1 MLIGDSFRIKKE
13 VNFENLE
20 YNFLKIKSF
29 LPEDVKVMCVVK
41 ADAYGLGAL
50 KISKMYEKLGAGA
63 LAVANIDEA
72 LSLRKNKID
81 LPILILGYTPPCRA
95 VDLHNF
101 KITQTIFSSSYAK
114 KINECAAEKDVKVD
128 VHLKI
133 DTGMSRLGFFFQ
145 NKTRDIKTLEEIK
158 NLSLMKNINIK
169 GIFTHFS
176 SSDDDQKSCEDATNN
191 QINNFNYVIDF
202 SRKIFKNLDFVHCS
216 NSGAILFYPKAN
228 NNYVRAGIILY
239 GYYPSKL
246 AKNKILLKE
255 VLKISTV
262 VVQIKE
268 VPEGTKISYGGTFIT
283 KRKSKIATVPIGYAD
298 GLFRSL
304 SNNGKMLINGQFAP
318 IVGNI
323 CMDQCMLDVTDVKG
337 VKEGDAVTVV
347 GEDGNSVISV
357 DDIAKLCGTINYEVL
372 CNFKT
377 LRSDS

>member
-81 LPILILGYTPPCRA
+81 LPILILGYTPPCRV

-158 NLSLMKNINIK
+158 NLSLMKNINIR

-176 SSDDDQKSCEDATNN
+176 SSDDDQEFCENTTNN
-191 QINNFNYVIDF
+191 QIDNFNYVVDF
-202 SRKIFKNLDFVHCS
+202 SKKIFKNLDFVHCS

-246 AKNKILLKE
+246 AKNKISLKE

-268 VPEGTKISYGGTFIT
+268 VPEGTKISYGGTFVT
-283 KRKSKIATVPIGYAD
+283 KRKSKIATIPIGYAD

-304 SNNGKMLINGQFAP
+304 SNGGKMLVNGHFAP

-323 CMDQCMLDVTDVKG
+323 CMDQCMLDVTDIEG
-337 VKEGDAVTVV
+337 VQEGDTVTVV
-347 GEDGNSVISV
+347 GKDGKNIISI
-357 DDIAKLCGTINYEVL
+357 DDIAELCGTINYEVL
-372 CNFKT
+372 CSFKT
-377 LRSDS
+377 LRGDG

>member
-1 MLIGDSFRIKKE
+1 MGNDFRIKKE
-13 VNFENLE
+13 INYENLE

-29 LPEDVKVMCVVK
+29 LPEKVKIMCVVK
-41 ADAYGLGAL
+41 ADAYGLGAI
-50 KISKMYEKLGAGA
+50 KISKIYEKFGAGA

-72 LSLRKNKID
+72 LSLRKNGVG
-81 LPILILGYTPPCRA
+81 LPILILGYTPPCRV
-95 VDLHNF
+95 VDLHDF
-101 KITQTIFSSSYAK
+101 KITQTLFSSSYAK
-114 KINECAAEKDVKVD
+114 KISDCAEKKGVKVD

-158 NLSLMKNINIK
+158 SLSLMKNINIT

-176 SSDDDQKSCEDATNN
+176 SSDDDQHFCEDTTNN
-191 QINNFNYVIDF
+191 QINNFNYVVDF
-202 SRKIFKNLDFVHCS
+202 SKKIFKSLDLVHCS

-246 AKNKILLKE
+246 AKNKVSLRE
-255 VLKISTV
+255 VLKISTA

-268 VPEGTKISYGGTFIT
+268 VSEGTKISYGGTFVT
-283 KRKSKIATVPIGYAD
+283 KRRSKIATVPIGYAD
-298 GLFRSL
+298 GLFRNL
-304 SNNGKMLINGQFAP
+304 SNRGKMLVNGQFAP

-323 CMDQCMLDVTDVKG
+323 CMDQCMLDVTDIRGDVR
-337 VKEGDAVTVV
+337 EGDVVTVV
-347 GEDGNSVISV
+347 GEDGKNIISI
-357 DDIAKLCGTINYEVL
+357 DDIAELCGTINYEVL

-377 LRSDS
+377 LRSDG

>member
-1 MLIGDSFRIKKE
+1 MGNDFRIKKE
-13 VNFENLE
+13 ISFENLE

-29 LPEDVKVMCVVK
+29 LPEKVKIMCVVK
-41 ADAYGLGAL
+41 ADAYGLGAI
-50 KISKMYEKLGAGA
+50 KISKIYEKFGAGA

-72 LSLRKNKID
+72 LSLRKNKIE
-81 LPILILGYTPPCRA
+81 LPILILGYTPPCRV

-101 KITQTIFSSSYAK
+101 KITQNIFSSSYAK
-114 KINECAAEKDVKVD
+114 KVNDCAEKSGVKVD

-158 NLSLMKNINIK
+158 SLSLMKNINIT

-176 SSDDDQKSCEDATNN
+176 SSDDDQQFCEDTTNN
-191 QINNFNYVIDF
+191 QINSFNYVVDF
-202 SRKIFKNLDFVHCS
+202 SKKIFKSLDFVHCS

-246 AKNKILLKE
+246 AKNKVSLRE
-255 VLKISTV
+255 VLKISTA

-268 VPEGTKISYGGTFIT
+268 VPEGTKISYGGTFVT
-283 KRKSKIATVPIGYAD
+283 KRRSKIATVPIGYAD
-298 GLFRSL
+298 GLFRNL
-304 SNNGKMLINGQFAP
+304 SNRGKMLVNGQFAP

-323 CMDQCMLDVTDVKG
+323 CMDQCMLDVTDIRGDVR
-337 VKEGDAVTVV
+337 EGDVVTVV
-347 GEDGNSVISV
+347 GEDGKNIISI
-357 DDIAKLCGTINYEVL
+357 DDIAELCGTINYEVL

-377 LRSDS
+377 LRSDG